1 MLERHE
7 LVGRETETGA
17 AQAWVDLLG
26 DGPAALVV
34 RGDPGIG
41 KTSLWAAASDL
52 AAAAGALVLVSRP
65 VEAEM
70 PLGYAGLGDLLEPVA
85 DRVLTALTEPLAAD
99 LAAAL
104 LLRDGSAPSDP
115 LVVARATLAALR
127 DLAVDSP
134 VVLAV
139 DDGQWLDPASR
150 ARAGLRGP
158 PADDRTGRR
167 PAGAARRAPDPLDCA
182 SGVRRAA
189 PARSTCCR

>member
-41 KTSLWAAASDL
+41 KTSLWAAATDL

-85 DRVLTALTEPLAAD
+85 DRVLAALTEPLAAD

-104 LLRDGSAPSDP
+104 LLRDGPAPSEP

-127 DLAVDSP
+127 DLAADSP
-134 VVLAV
+134 
-139 DDGQWLDPASR
+139 WSWPSTTASGSTRRPR
-150 ARAGLRGP
+150 ARWRSPSAG
-158 PADDRTGRR
+158 
-167 PAGAARRAPDPLDCA
+167 
-182 SGVRRAA
+182 
-189 PARSTCCR
+189 